1 MAETKDY
8 TVKTTSSRE
17 LRLRK
22 LADGNYQIALYWGR
36 GDRTLATLVVT
47 PAEWAK
53 LASYSEGLKR
63 K

>member
-1 MAETKDY
+1 MAESKEY
-8 TVKTTSSRE
+8 IIKTTSSRE

-22 LADGNYQIALYWGR
+22 LADGNYQVALYWGK
-36 GDRTLATLVVT
+36 GDRTLATLIIE

>member
-8 TVKTTSSRE
+8 VVKTTSSRE
-17 LRLRK
+17 LRLKK

-36 GDRTLATLVVT
+36 GNRTLATLVLT
-47 PAEWAK
+47 PDQWNA
-53 LASYSEGLKR
+53 LASFSEGLKR